1 MGCYGFHNLVVYL
14 DGFLLVENSWEC
26 CLEGQNILI
35 QLLRRLGFAI
45 AWDKIVGPTQI
56 LFFLGV
62 QVDSTDGTM
71 TLPPEKLDQFRD
83 LIIESLN
90 RKCWSLKQLQ
100 QLAGKLNWALF
111 IVCGSRVYL
120 HRILDVMQPWGNN
133 RHKLRV
139 PASMQEDLLWWNKFL
154 PIFNGVR
161 VINHDDHFYT
171 AAVDAC
177 TAGADWAYVN
187 WAKDYPSLRDSH
199 ISVNEAAASLL
210 AIKRWGPPFGKTVK

>member
-1 MGCYGFHNLVVYL
+1 M
-14 DGFLLVENSWEC
+14 
-26 CLEGQNILI
+26 
-35 QLLRRLGFAI
+35 
-45 AWDKIVGPTQI
+45 
-56 LFFLGV
+56 
-62 QVDSTDGTM
+62 
-71 TLPPEKLDQFRD
+71 
-83 LIIESLN
+83 
-90 RKCWSLKQLQ
+90 
-100 QLAGKLNWALF
+100 AGKLNWALF

-177 TAGADWAYVN
+177 TVEGGLSFGNDWTYVK
-187 WAKDYPSLRDSH
+187 WAKDDPNLRVSC
-199 ISVNEAAASLL
+199 INVKEAAASLL
-210 AIKRWGPPFGKTVK
+210 AVKRWPPFGKTIK